1 MHIGKK
7 HYWRKEGECFG
18 LGVETIQTTV
28 LRTNPQNTLIIL
40 TELTYSFP
48 TQTSISPLWDNISR
62 NTYKNE
68 DSNSHRQNKSQSRC
82 HPRDPYTMNK

>member
-1 MHIGKK
+1 MHIGKSTAG
-7 HYWRKEGECFG
+7 RKEGECFG

-48 TQTSISPLWDNISR
+48 TQAIISPFGIIFLEIRIKTRIVIHTAKIRANPDATLAIL
-62 NTYKNE
+62 T
-68 DSNSHRQNKSQSRC
+68 Q
-82 HPRDPYTMNK
+82 

>member
-1 MHIGKK
+1 MHICKSTAG
-7 HYWRKEGECFG
+7 RKEGECFG

-48 TQTSISPLWDNISR
+48 TQTIISPFGIIFLKIRIKTRIVIHTAKIRTNPDTTLAIL
-62 NTYKNE
+62 T
-68 DSNSHRQNKSQSRC
+68 Q
-82 HPRDPYTMNK
+82 

>member
-1 MHIGKK
+1 MHIGKSTTGC
-7 HYWRKEGECFG
+7 KEGECFG

-48 TQTSISPLWDNISR
+48 TQTIISPFGIIFLEIRIKTRIVIHTTKIRANPDATLAIL
-62 NTYKNE
+62 T
-68 DSNSHRQNKSQSRC
+68 Q
-82 HPRDPYTMNK
+82 

>member
-1 MHIGKK
+1 MHIGKSTTG
-7 HYWRKEGECFG
+7 RKEGECFG

-48 TQTSISPLWDNISR
+48 TQTIISPFGIIFLEIRIKTRIVIHTAKIRTNPDTTLAIL
-62 NTYKNE
+62 T
-68 DSNSHRQNKSQSRC
+68 Q
-82 HPRDPYTMNK
+82 

>member
-1 MHIGKK
+1 MHIGKSTTGC
-7 HYWRKEGECFG
+7 KEGECFG

-48 TQTSISPLWDNISR
+48 TQTIISPFGIIFLEIRIKTRIVIHTAKIRANPDTTLTIL
-62 NTYKNE
+62 T
-68 DSNSHRQNKSQSRC
+68 Q
-82 HPRDPYTMNK
+82 